1 MPPGR
6 ATGREQRHISHT
18 EVVFRLHQAV
28 VAAFHD
34 VAQRPRRAVHD
45 VHVLEDDEIRRD
57 LRQVD
62 GSDND
67 LVVALRVHRQHDQV
81 VPQIVLVQERPHRG
95 GPDLDVDDECFQIR
109 NPVLVLKDVLQRQ
122 RRDLTRERGR
132 KRLAPGGRFEAASVA
147 ARRGIDER
155 VVYGVKRDHA
165 VPVRDRPVHDR
176 DAVRRV
182 CVRGDERREVPVDAW
197 LRLASTVWLITSSAS
212 RLNGSLALPNA
223 RCAPTCS
230 MELLRHDRASAAT
243 PSRRHRFAR
252 CGRARRTQ
260 VTFRPVWFKKRK
272 FGQPWLR
279 SSTPTAAATSTAL
292 WAALIVHARSALA
305 WVRTP
310 YGA

>member
-6 ATGREQRHISHT
+6 ATGREQRPISHT

-132 KRLAPGGRFEAASVA
+132 TRLVPGGRSEAASVA
-147 ARRGIDER
+147 ARRGINER

-176 DAVRRV
+176 DAVRRIR
-182 CVRGDERREVPVDAW
+182 VRGDECREVPVDAW
-197 LRLASTVWLITSSAS
+197 LRLDQHGVVDHVEREPLERVVGVAEREVRPDLQHGTA
-212 RLNGSLALPNA
+212 
-223 RCAPTCS
+223 APRPR
-230 MELLRHDRASAAT
+230 E
-243 PSRRHRFAR
+243 RRDAVQEAPF
-252 CGRARRTQ
+252 C
-260 VTFRPVWFKKRK
+260 PVWTREADA
-272 FGQPWLR
+272 GD
-279 SSTPTAAATSTAL
+279 
-292 WAALIVHARSALA
+292 V
-305 WVRTP
+305 
-310 YGA
+310 